1 MKKEEKNILLLVLII
16 IILAVLY
23 LIGWERVK
31 AIFLMTVAV
40 LFGTGVII
48 GLVLV
53 ILLIRRE
60 MKK

>member
-1 MKKEEKNILLLVLII
+1 MKKEEKNFLLLVLVT
-16 IILAVLY
+16 IILAVLT
-23 LIGWERVK
+23 LIGWERVRT
-31 AIFLMTVAV
+31 IFLWAAAV
-40 LFGTGVII
+40 LLGIGLII